1 MPTLSRKVSRSVTS
15 RTISRAIARSVSVI
29 SSSSIHS
36 LARRAERSQYS
47 AMLSPPTF
55 TARLSGR
62 SRAPWQTG
70 QGCSAM

>member
-1 MPTLSRKVSRSVTS
+1 MPTFSRKASRSEIS

-29 SSSSIHS
+29 SSSLIHS
-36 LARRAERSQYS
+36 AAARADLSLNS
-47 AMLSPPTF
+47 AMLMPPTL

-62 SRAPWQTG
+62 RRAPLQSG

>member
-1 MPTLSRKVSRSVTS
+1 MPTLSRKVSRSVIS

-36 LARRAERSQYS
+36 PAARAERALYS
-47 AMLSPPTF
+47 AMLMPPTL

-62 SRAPWQTG
+62 SRAPSHSG

>member
-1 MPTLSRKVSRSVTS
+1 MPTLSRKASRSEIS

-29 SSSSIHS
+29 SSASIHCRAARADMS
-36 LARRAERSQYS
+36 LYS
-47 AMLSPPTF
+47 AMLIPPTL

-62 SRAPWQTG
+62 SRAPSQSG